1 MKVFST
7 IKPEKILIHVQSRDK
22 NLSLVRFRENIVSFT
37 KVSDFGEI
45 NGYEYDE
52 YVLEMPTSTNLEINI
67 NSNYNFYLSQAKRN
81 DKELMN
87 KINEYILKGWITQN
101 EINEYLINNLDIIKK
116 IKIFESKYNLDNY
129 LKLHP
134 LQWTDNKYY
143 TITFDKTQQLTSKL
157 LSATF
162 AQQTGTPYDLKWNDT
177 EQVCE
182 PWTLENLT
190 ALAFAI
196 DARVTAL
203 VTYQQEKERQIRDA
217 ETLEKINSIIIDYD
231 EVKQE

>member
-1 MKVFST
+1 MKVTSSS
-7 IKPEKILIHVQSRDK
+7 KPETLLIHTQPK
-22 NLSLVRFRENIVSFT
+22 NKSLSLVRFRENIIENENSYT
-37 KVSDFGEI
+37 YNEYTLEI
-45 NGYEYDE
+45 Q
-52 YVLEMPTSTNLEINI
+52 TSNNLEADIMA
-67 NSNYNFYLSQAKRN
+67 NYQAFLSQAKQY
-81 DKELMN
+81 DKELME
-87 KINEYILKGWITQN
+87 KLSYYVQKEWIAQ
-101 EINEYLINNLDIIKK
+101 EDMESYLNTNSLDVIKK
-116 IKIFESKYNLDNY
+116 IKIAESKYNLDKY
-129 LKLHP
+129 LKSHP

-162 AQQTGTPYDLKWNDT
+162 AKQINQPYDLKWNDT

-196 DARVTAL
+196 DTRVTAL

-217 ETLEKINSIIIDYD
+217 ETLEEINSIIIDYD